1 MPRKLP
7 EITALNAAF
16 WQSGETGALKIT
28 RCQSCAFWL
37 HPPAA
42 FCPQCESRD
51 IQPEAVSGRGCIA
64 SFTVNY
70 QAWTKELA
78 EPYVVAI
85 VELDEQAGLQFV
97 TNILDADPDSISI
110 GQTVEVVFEQI
121 EDVWLPLFRR
131 AGS

>member
-16 WQSGETGALKIT
+16 WQSGQTGTLKIT
-28 RCQSCAFWL
+28 RCQACTNWL

-51 IQPEAVSGRGCIA
+51 IQAEAVSGRATIA

-70 QAWTKELA
+70 QPWTEELT

-85 VELDEQAGLQFV
+85 VELEEQAGLQFIS
-97 TNILDADPDSISI
+97 NIIDAEPDSIAI
-110 GQTVEVVFEQI
+110 GQSVEVVFEHI

-131 AGS
+131 TGS